1 MQCCIQLYI
10 DILRIIPYL
19 QANTYWLKAKNINPF
34 HATDL
39 FWYPLKISKNLW
51 FFDVFS
57 VYQKISVA

>member
-39 FWYPLKISKNLW
+39 F
-51 FFDVFS
+51 
-57 VYQKISVA
+57 